1 MKKYLLFV
9 ALAVLVTTLQAQ
21 TAPVD
26 AKKLKTLI
34 LQDVRQQGLDKLA
47 EVQAAVQTA
56 QEAIWVK
63 AWEQSA
69 LKAKPITQ
77 EQKDAAYKELVNLLG
92 TTEYRFLHV
101 VVKNQDHAKTIIDSM
116 RSNATWDQI
125 DFKSLVNA
133 DPNLKLQKTDWVNMT
148 MLMPE
153 FRPIVKGMKV
163 GEVNANPVKAQDGWH
178 VIGLT
183 ETRPLISPT
192 YDQIKQNV
200 EKLAEQKV
208 IGEKIKNLLSKK

>member
-1 MKKYLLFV
+1 MKKYLLLV
-9 ALAVLVTTLQAQ
+9 ALVFLEATVQAQ
-21 TAPVD
+21 TAQVD
-26 AKKLKTLI
+26 SKKLKSLI

-56 QEAIWVK
+56 QELIWVK

-77 EQKDAAYKELVNLLG
+77 EQKDAAYKELVTLLG

-116 RSNATWDQI
+116 RARSDWDQI

-133 DPNLKLQKTDWVNMT
+133 DPNFKSQKTDWVNMT

-153 FRPIVKGMKV
+153 FRPFVKGMKI
-163 GEVNANPVKAQDGWH
+163 GEVNPNPVKEQDSWH
-178 VIGLT
+178 IIGLL
-183 ETRPLISPT
+183 ETRPLISPA

-208 IGEKIKNLLSKK
+208 IGEKMKSLLNKK